1 MKNPKIAAEPFVSC
15 PLRKREID
23 RQIDRQRERERQRD
37 RQIERERWKERVFE
51 KEIEKEID
59 KSIERCKDWDRK
71 YTVNK
76 SYKSFPD
83 IKFLVNSNNYHKNK
97 KITSKISEAG

>member
-1 MKNPKIAAEPFVSC
+1 MEE
-15 PLRKREID
+15 REEREKRERD
-23 RQIDRQRERERQRD
+23 GREREERRD
-37 RQIERERWKERVFE
+37 REKERERWERREKRNIERVF
-51 KEIEKEID
+51 EKEID